1 MLHSRLATPGLVVT
15 AIAAALAGS
24 LPAAGLLAQDEPATP
39 LRVRAA
45 VIALNTPLRGSATM
59 YGTAGVVQLGGTASG
74 SGLLSITIDRWSTTD
89 ETSKLAQALKS
100 GGTYAL
106 ASALE
111 KATVGHVNVNGGLRA
126 PIRLATTWK
135 TDEGQVVRLAMT
147 GEIVLDGSGGA
158 AHPTDYP
165 ISIIEFTLPADGP
178 GQGMLVAV
186 REAEFDDRGRIAALS
201 TPLNAGVQ
209 TLTNVEIEA
218 RGKSKP

>member
-1 MLHSRLATPGLVVT
+1 M
-15 AIAAALAGS
+15 AAASSLLAAVGLLAG
-24 LPAAGLLAQDEPATP
+24 GLLAQDEPATP
-39 LRVRAA
+39 LRVRAG
-45 VIALNTPLRGSATM
+45 VIALNTPLRGSATV
-59 YGTAGVVQLGGTASG
+59 YGTAGAVQLGGTATG

-89 ETSKLAQALKS
+89 ETSKLARALKS

-126 PIRLATTWK
+126 PIRLATTWQ

-178 GQGMLVAV
+178 GQGTLVAV
-186 REAEFDDRGRIAALS
+186 REAEFDDRGRIGALS
-201 TPLNAGVQ
+201 TPLNTGVQ